1 MSDLDDYEGD
11 PELDR
16 ERLSELV
23 TDQLEE
29 LARAIHSRDQ
39 LVRARAASRLVRLEV
54 DPELAL
60 PALNHRRAI
69 VREVAAEA
77 IGYSSKPLNAT
88 VIDAL
93 LAAIDDPKPFV
104 AAAAIRTLG
113 RRQISVARAQISAC
127 LDDPEPPIVAA
138 AIVALARLGDTTLA
152 VALPNFLTSP
162 HLTIRIAA
170 AEAAGVLHAP
180 AAVPGL
186 LRLLEDCITAW
197 HNSQPRIP
205 SRAASVAMQS
215 LARLRART
223 AVPLLVEIA
232 RYVVGLRTL
241 AVRTLIQLQA
251 VEAAP
256 AIAPL
261 LNEDGSHLLHE
272 VIRFIRMANYRA
284 AIPELRAL
292 LQRSAPNRRP
302 LLTNVMQ
309 VLTEWHDRESLP
321 LIAQIAESDP
331 SAELRSYAARCAAAL
346 AACPPPSPVLDTEPS
361 QDIPLPPSCHERLQQ
376 RRQRMASFTV
386 TSVVEGIVL
395 RVLSYGAV
403 IDLGGVEGFVHV
415 RDIDWRWIN
424 DARTVLHPG
433 QTVRAAVT
441 GIDETRMRINLSMR
455 QLIPNPW
462 NGIEQQLAAG
472 MQINGT
478 VAGVT
483 GFGVFIEVFPGVQGL
498 AHTSQIPP
506 DPRPLR
512 ERFPL
517 GCRVSATILNIDL
530 DRRRIALRLHEE
542 LQQKAAHH

>member
-113 RRQISVARAQISAC
+113 RRQISMARAQISAC

-170 AEAAGVLHAP
+170 AEAAGILHAP

-251 VEAAP
+251 VEVAP

-261 LNEDGSHLLHE
+261 LNEEGSHLLHE

-302 LLTNVMQ
+302 LLMNVMQ

-331 SAELRSYAARCAAAL
+331 SAELRSYAARCAAIL
-346 AACPPPSPVLDTEPS
+346 AACPSPSPAHAAELPQEL
-361 QDIPLPPSCHERLQQ
+361 PLPPSCHERLQQ
-376 RRQRMASFTV
+376 RRQRIASFTV
-386 TSVVEGIVL
+386 TSVVEGVVL

-403 IDLGGVEGFVHV
+403 IDLGGVEGFIHV

-441 GIDETRMRINLSMR
+441 GIDETRMRVNLSMR
-455 QLIPNPW
+455 QLTPDPW
-462 NGIEQQLAAG
+462 HGITQQLAAG
-472 MQINGT
+472 MQINGI
-478 VAGVT
+478 VAGIT

-530 DRRRIALRLHEE
+530 ERRRIALRLYEG
-542 LQQKAAHH
+542 LQQKAAHQ

>member
-16 ERLSELV
+16 ERLSELI

-39 LVRARAASRLVRLEV
+39 LVRARAASRLVRMDV

-60 PALNHRRAI
+60 PALNHRRAM

-113 RRQISVARAQISAC
+113 RRQISAARAQISAC

-152 VALPNFLTSP
+152 VALPNFLNSP

-170 AEAAGVLHAP
+170 AEAAGILHAP

-186 LRLLEDCITAW
+186 MRLLEDCITAW
-197 HNSQPRIP
+197 HDAQPRIP
-205 SRAASVAMQS
+205 SRAASVAMQA

-272 VIRFIRMANYRA
+272 VIRFLHMANYRA
-284 AIPELRAL
+284 ALPELRAL

-302 LLTNVMQ
+302 LLMKVMQ
-309 VLTEWHDRESLP
+309 VLVEWQDRESLP

-331 SAELRSYAARCAAAL
+331 SAELRSYAARCVEAL
-346 AACPPPSPVLDTEPS
+346 AACTPPSPTNHAEPPLELS
-361 QDIPLPPSCHERLQQ
+361 LPPSCHERLQQ

-386 TSVVEGIVL
+386 ASVVEGVVM

-415 RDIDWRWIN
+415 RDIDWGWIS
-424 DARTVLHPG
+424 DARTALHPG

-441 GIDETRMRINLSMR
+441 GIDETRMRVNLSIR
-455 QLIPNPW
+455 RLTPDPW
-462 NGIEQQLAAG
+462 SHITQQLAVG
-472 MQINGT
+472 MQVNGK
-478 VAGVT
+478 VAGIT

-530 DRRRIALRLHEE
+530 ERRRIALRLHEG
-542 LQQKAAHH
+542 LQQKAAHQ